1 LNAFVEVEDSGEE
14 ATHEKEKD
22 AFSFIFSFFLSLL
35 LKRLEKVRITP
46 FKRHPANRDTVIDIV
61 ELFVNNR

>member
-35 LKRLEKVRITP
+35 LKRREKVRITP
-46 FKRHPANRDTVIDIV
+46 FKRHPPIATLSLTLLNC
-61 ELFVNNR
+61 L